1 MIRHPVRTRAGR
13 HDARAF
19 VDAEDEL
26 RCRRERDVDRAAD
39 ERRHDRDRIERDEL
53 HVQPFARKEPARF
66 GDEVRPVLRRYGR
79 GREANHRFGGRI
91 RRGAYG
97 EKGDR
102 GHGAGNDAS
111 MNAMSVVHI
120 VRAIVAAMNRLHNKT
135 ALITGGNSGIGL
147 ATARMFLAEG
157 AQVALTGRNRET
169 LAAAER
175 ELGPDALV
183 IAADATHPGAPDEAV
198 ARTIERFGKLDIV
211 FANAGIVGQTPL
223 GSTTAEAFERILSIN
238 LTAVFLTV
246 QAALPHLPAGGAIIL
261 NGSVHAEVGNPN
273 MSAYAASKG
282 GVRAMTRVLA
292 AELAPRGI
300 RVNVV
305 IPGPTRTPIRSSR
318 VASPEALAALEA
330 NIMRS
335 VPLNDLGEADDIA
348 YAVVYLASDEAR
360 HVTAAEIVVDGGTSG
375 TPGGAPI
382 YRR

>member
-1 MIRHPVRTRAGR
+1 
-13 HDARAF
+13 
-19 VDAEDEL
+19 
-26 RCRRERDVDRAAD
+26 
-39 ERRHDRDRIERDEL
+39 
-53 HVQPFARKEPARF
+53 
-66 GDEVRPVLRRYGR
+66 
-79 GREANHRFGGRI
+79 
-91 RRGAYG
+91 
-97 EKGDR
+97 
-102 GHGAGNDAS
+102 
-111 MNAMSVVHI
+111 
-120 VRAIVAAMNRLHNKT
+120 
-135 ALITGGNSGIGL
+135 
-147 ATARMFLAEG
+147 MFLAEG
-157 AQVALTGRNRET
+157 AQVAITGRNRET
-169 LAAAER
+169 LAAAEKD
-175 ELGPDALV
+175 LGPDALA
-183 IAADATHPGAPDEAV
+183 IESDATHPGAPEEAV
-198 ARTIERFGKLDIV
+198 ARTMARFGKLDIV
-211 FANAGIVGQTPL
+211 FANAGIVGQTPA

-246 QAALPHLPAGGAIIL
+246 QAALPHLPSGGAVIL

-300 RVNVV
+300 RVNIV

-330 NIMRS
+330 NIMPS

-382 YRR
+382 SPLKRAFSFAAESLGRLTATLPFQAPVVRRRHFGSP